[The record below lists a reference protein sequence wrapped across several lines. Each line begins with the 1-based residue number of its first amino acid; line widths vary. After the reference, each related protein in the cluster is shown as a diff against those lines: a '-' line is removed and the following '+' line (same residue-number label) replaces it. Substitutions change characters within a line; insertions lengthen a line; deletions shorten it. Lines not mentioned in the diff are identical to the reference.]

1 MFESLPPWPLMIAY
15 ALAFVAALLLA
26 DFAFAALAA
35 GKSRQHV
42 NRRLGLIA
50 AGKSRA
56 EVMQLLRPGRRATT
70 TSRSPLAA
78 VLAWLEP
85 KLSQAG
91 MRIGPAK
98 LLTGMS
104 IATLVIGIVFPIVAQ
119 VSGRFNSLPSL
130 VLLLVFAAALGMG
143 VPIVYLNLRAAKRIK
158 AFDKQFPVALDIF
171 VRGLRAGHPVSS
183 ALDLLTSEMADPCG
197 SEFGIVIDEVNY
209 GLDLR
214 EALTNLSHRIGSQD
228 VQMFVVCVAIQN
240 ETGGNLAEILEG
252 LTKVIRERASMVMKV
267 KALAS
272 EGKMTGTMLS
282 ILPVFTFSVVFS
294 SSPEFYL
301 DVSDDP
307 WFMPGLVG
315 LLGVYAMGV
324 MTIRK
329 MVDLKV

>member
-1 MFESLPPWPLMIAY
+1 MSLDALPAWPLLLAY
-15 ALAFVAALLLA
+15 ALGFVALLLFA
-26 DFAFAALAA
+26 DFIDAALAA
-35 GKSRQHV
+35 TRSKQHV

-50 AGKSRA
+50 AGKTRA
-56 EVMQLLRPGRRATT
+56 EVMQLLRPGKRATGG
-70 TSRSPLAA
+70 SLLSP
-78 VLAWLEP
+78 VLAWLDP
-85 KLSQAG
+85 KLTQAG
-91 MRIGPAK
+91 LRVGAAK
-98 LLTGMS
+98 MLTGMAA
-104 IATLVIGIVFPIVAQ
+104 ATCVIGVAFPVVAQ
-119 VSGRFNSLPSL
+119 LSGRFNSPSTL
-130 VLLLVFAAALGMG
+130 LLLVLFAATLGFG
-143 VPIVYLNLRAAKRIK
+143 LPLFYINLRGARRIK

-171 VRGLRAGHPVSS
+171 VRGLRAGHPVSA
-183 ALDLLTSEMADPCG
+183 ALDLLTSEMGDPCG

-214 EALTNLSHRIGSQD
+214 EALSNLSDRIGSQD

-282 ILPVFTFSVVFS
+282 ILPLFTFSVVFS
-294 SSPEFYL
+294 SSPSFYL
-301 DVSDDP
+301 DVAGDP
-307 WFMPGLVG
+307 WFMPGVVG

>member
-1 MFESLPPWPLMIAY
+1 MAAALPAWPLLTAY
-15 ALAFVAALLLA
+15 ALAFFATLLLA
-26 DFAFAALAA
+26 DFAFGTLAA
-35 GKSRQHV
+35 SKSRGHV

-50 AGKSRA
+50 AGKTRA
-56 EVMQLLRPGRRATT
+56 EVMQLLRPGKRASTGGK
-70 TSRSPLAA
+70 SPLSGI
-78 VLAWLEP
+78 LRWLEP

-91 MRIGPAK
+91 MRIGPGRMLA
-98 LLTGMS
+98 GM
-104 IATLVIGIVFPIVAQ
+104 ATATALIGVLFPVAAQ
-119 VSGRFNSLPSL
+119 VSGRFHSLSSL
-130 VLLLVFAAALGMG
+130 LLLLVFAVALGCG
-143 VPIVYLNLRAAKRIK
+143 APVVYLNMRAAKRIK
-158 AFDKQFPVALDIF
+158 TFDKQFPVALDIF

-183 ALDLLTSEMADPCG
+183 ALDLLTSEMSDPCG

-214 EALTNLSHRIGSQD
+214 EALTNLSDRIGSQD

-282 ILPVFTFSVVFS
+282 ILPVFTFSVVFT

-301 DVSDDP
+301 DVSGDP
-307 WFMPGLVG
+307 WFMPGMIG
-315 LLGVYAMGV
+315 LLGLYALGI